1 MDLEFYRY
9 VLVRLMN
16 KFYDMSKL
24 DKDKKITFIMGT
36 RKQQLE
42 QRNIELQKRIFD
54 IKWHIEG
61 VVELLEKGNSE
72 KALKLLKKVIYND

>member
-1 MDLEFYRY
+1 MS
-9 VLVRLMN
+9 

-61 VVELLEKGNSE
+61 VVELLEKGNNE

>member
-1 MDLEFYRY
+1 M
-9 VLVRLMN
+9 VKLMT
-16 KFYDMSKL
+16 KYYDMSKL
-24 DKDKKITFIMGT
+24 NKDEKINFIIGS
-36 RKQQLE
+36 RKQKLE

>member
-1 MDLEFYRY
+1 MDLEFYKY
-9 VLVRLMN
+9 VLVRLMI
-16 KFYDMSKL
+16 KFNE
-24 DKDKKITFIMGT
+24 
-36 RKQQLE
+36 KQNLE

-61 VVELLEKGNSE
+61 VVELLEKGNNE

>member
-1 MDLEFYRY
+1 MDQLYKY
-9 VLVRLMN
+9 VQVKLMS

-24 DKDKKITFIMGT
+24 NKEQKVNFIIGS
-36 RKQQLE
+36 KSQKLE

-54 IKWHIEG
+54 IKWNIEG

-72 KALKLLKKVIYND
+72 KALKILKRILYER